1 MVKTKILY
9 LITALDQGGA
19 QNSVLTTIKRLDKR
33 EFECYLAAGKGGRLD
48 GKAKRELK
56 NLHFIPALKHDVRAK
71 YFFHDALAILQMGL
85 LMRKIRPDIV
95 HTNAPKAGILG
106 RLAARVFWRK
116 AKVVHTFHGLG
127 FAKEHGEKHF
137 DFFVKTEKFCA
148 SLTDVLVFVSK
159 KNAAEAASL
168 GIGAGVRSEI
178 IRAGIDFERKLP
190 HNFAASGKKA
200 SLKIPPTARV
210 VLAIANFKPLKNPI
224 HFVLAAYKVL
234 GQIKNVYFIYTGDG
248 PLKPAATSLAG
259 HLGIEKQILFPGWR
273 GDSDELLAIA
283 DVYVSTSLREGVP
296 MSLLE
301 AQAHR
306 VPAVCY
312 DVDGV
317 SEVISDNRT
326 GFLVKAND
334 IAALAEKIKAL
345 LRNNGLRERFK
356 ENIARRDFGEFT
368 VPVMI
373 RRQEQLYRSLVPPKR
388 AGGKKPF
395 YHHSRGG
402 KRFARRKFHSTGEKK

>member
-1 MVKTKILY
+1 M
-9 LITALDQGGA
+9 
-19 QNSVLTTIKRLDKR
+19 
-33 EFECYLAAGKGGRLD
+33 
-48 GKAKRELK
+48 
-56 NLHFIPALKHDVRAK
+56 
-71 YFFHDALAILQMGL
+71 
-85 LMRKIRPDIV
+85 
-95 HTNAPKAGILG
+95 
-106 RLAARVFWRK
+106 
-116 AKVVHTFHGLG
+116 
-127 FAKEHGEKHF
+127 
-137 DFFVKTEKFCA
+137 
-148 SLTDVLVFVSK
+148 
-159 KNAAEAASL
+159 
-168 GIGAGVRSEI
+168 RSEI

-190 HNFAASGKKA
+190 HNFAVSGKKA

-234 GQIKNVYFIYTGDG
+234 SQIKNVYFIYTGDG
-248 PLKPAATSLAG
+248 PLKAAAVSLAG

-273 GDSDELLAIA
+273 GDTDELLAIA
-283 DVYVSTSLREGVP
+283 DVYASTSLREGVP

-312 DVDGV
+312 DVDGI
-317 SEVISDNRT
+317 SEVVSDNRT
-326 GFLVKAND
+326 GFLVKVND

-373 RRQEQLYRSLVPPKR
+373 RRQEQLYRSLVPPKH
-388 AGGKKPF
+388 AAGKKPF
-395 YHHSRGG
+395 HFRGG
-402 KRFARRKFHSTGEKK
+402 KKRPARRKFHSTGEKK

>member
-1 MVKTKILY
+1 MAKTKILY

-95 HTNAPKAGILG
+95 HTNVPKAGILG
-106 RLAARVFWRK
+106 RLAARIFWRK

-148 SLTDVLVFVSK
+148 SLTNVLVFVSK

-190 HNFAASGKKA
+190 HNFAVSGKKA

-234 GQIKNVYFIYTGDG
+234 SQIKNVYFIYTGDG
-248 PLKPAATSLAG
+248 PLKAAAVSLAG

-273 GDSDELLAIA
+273 GDTDELLAIA

-312 DVDGV
+312 DVDGI
-317 SEVISDNRT
+317 SEVVSDNRT
-326 GFLVKAND
+326 GFLVKVND

-388 AGGKKPF
+388 AAGKKPF
-395 YHHSRGG
+395 HFRGG
-402 KRFARRKFHSTGEKK
+402 KKRPARRKFHSTGEKK